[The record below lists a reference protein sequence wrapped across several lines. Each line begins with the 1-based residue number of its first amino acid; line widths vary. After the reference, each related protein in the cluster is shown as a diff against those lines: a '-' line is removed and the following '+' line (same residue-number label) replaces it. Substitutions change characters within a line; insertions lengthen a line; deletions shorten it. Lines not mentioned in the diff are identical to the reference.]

1 MDGTTSRFSQDIQK
15 SMSKSQFADQIG
27 QVFRKKREEQV
38 VGGEGIE
45 KEIKTGTEFV
55 GTAAMEFLGGE
66 PGPATERM
74 FMGQQPG
81 DTRTLEQVVQQSKEF
96 RQESEAYNPQAAIV
110 TTSASQIAA
119 GLRGLSMITN
129 ITDQPGQRYFES
141 AMRGLQEGTASQ
153 ADDVVSNITAAA
165 TSGVTSLGQTAAM
178 GPFAMGSFFLQGMG
192 SGASGYEQAY
202 IAGTMGEDKDFS
214 RGMQYVSGVLSGG
227 IEVGTEHFGNVLE
240 LGIGKTAMGKV
251 LGGTAKYGPGPQI
264 AIALTKMSLVE
275 GFVEEGPAT
284 LANYAKGR
292 YITGEVDPNKKDW
305 SDAFGDALVDS
316 AYGSVGGAAGGGVS
330 IPYGMYQ
337 AKKERDELTRRLV
350 ESNTEYADK
359 DFWARVAP
367 NTVKAMAPMSQAERE
382 AEIEEAKKTVFQAR
396 ADVEV
401 MRQQFI
407 DGDAKR
413 VKAQAELK
421 KAQKKKDQAA
431 IDAAQQS
438 FDDASTQIDD
448 AKNKLAVLGAD
459 LLAAETRFEAAVA
472 YTASRAPQITKTF
485 DDVLNDEQAT
495 AAKPQTD
502 ADAMVAKELEG
513 LGYDVVFYNDQNDK
527 RDAFYSPFT
536 PNTVYIRPGMNN
548 ETAGYVMG
556 LGYHELLHD
565 IQLTDSKLWSAL
577 RSAFDEESVIKAG
590 VGYFQDMANAEDR
603 MAVAAARASLAGDKT
618 TGIDAIMR
626 RHGNTLLTAEGTASE
641 LQDGIATLFRTG
653 QAPGLLGRILA
664 RSGLRG
670 RQAMTALKVRSILL
684 AKAKERQKGQR
695 SEFSAQVREAMASAA
710 ARKQLEAEYKQSQAK
725 PAQAATTP
733 QAASQATQAAQA
745 TQATQAQQPP
755 SQAAPGAAAVPQA
768 ASATAATVSGMT
780 PAQAAAARTPN
791 FKATVDLAAERIRK
805 KQPAWAKGVDLEDL
819 VARNEDKA
827 LKKGLS
833 PAERQ
838 IADKLQKE
846 MKKQFGPEYR
856 SMWSRRRGT
865 GEQKN
870 LVSDANGNPMAMY
883 HGTNAMFDAFDD
895 RSTRGDGIYF
905 SSNREYAQGYGETKA
920 QALGGKPRLLSQYLS
935 MANPMV
941 IDGENEQLRE
951 KYQTRGFDTAELER
965 QGFDGILVKYA
976 DGEVEAMVIRPS
988 QIVSI
993 DGEKQTLDARSRLS
1007 FKSSLESS
1015 IEKMVADP
1023 KQAKAASP
1031 NTWLQRLN
1039 KLVNDGT
1046 VKEAEITWSGLRDW
1060 LEGGKSVLT
1069 PAQIMEYIREQR
1081 VYIDSNED
1089 RSKWSQWTVFGGTSH
1104 TDILMTVPTRVE
1116 PRPTDEGLLRR
1127 GEIFEQ
1133 YKPRLDELDRI
1144 IGDVANYNTDQRRSA
1159 IEERNRLEQ
1168 ERNQEADKEYR
1179 IPGKR
1184 LMDMEPFTK
1193 NHFQR
1198 ANLVGHIRAAMHGT
1212 TMFVDEIQSD
1222 WAQLGRDR
1230 GFQKRR
1236 VSYEVY
1242 YETNSGQIVPVGYGP
1257 TQEAAMAAIDPG
1269 WKTVPDLELKVRE
1282 VEQPPLDSE
1291 VLSGPFVE
1299 STSLWLTLA
1308 LKQTLMTAVANGAE
1322 RVAFISGTQ
1331 ANALYNLR
1339 NFVRTLSVQDRTTPP
1354 SQFGPQHTREIT
1366 IIMDGREPMTV
1377 WVDAAR
1383 NVVRQIGNENTYQL
1397 VGHPLSDVI
1406 GVEGAD
1412 KMMSAPSGT
1421 TLKDEELEFG
1431 GDGNLEFYDSILP
1444 ITLNKLLRK
1453 IGGKSYIR
1461 EYKPPHRPGASY
1473 FAGGRGAVFYP
1484 TVDGVKVG
1492 DAAYQ
1497 TEEAATKAAS
1507 RRIMSSQVTVDITPE
1522 LKKAVEGGLPLFA
1535 RNRAKAEASYKAL
1548 DSRRRYAINRNP
1560 LVQLPKMEISK
1571 DYNAKNGMGQLLF
1584 KFRVAPEHAPFVHT
1598 LIYEI
1603 GPGTFRSGNKVAIAF
1618 IKAHR
1623 TEHKLLEDLATELDA
1638 LPSLDDIAYSS
1649 ADDKVNLQREA
1660 MRLFAS
1666 GNMDEAT
1673 ALVERLL
1680 TNAAAEIILQN
1691 TLLDLD
1697 SHIHASV
1704 HANRSDLLQI
1714 PMSTS
1719 ADTGPLLSP
1728 SFASNETVQRLVQSI
1743 AAEAMKFDRAA
1754 NVQSS
1759 MDKLLEWIV
1768 STHQEQYRR
1777 LTTITKTMDANGGQ
1791 ATAEFFHG
1799 SQGIVGEDS
1808 PVALSGTRDDMDDA
1822 EDFRLRL
1829 RVMTVLKQLAAGNKR
1844 EWTPAKFMELMGR
1857 ENIGIDQLIAVGV
1870 YDYIKDNKENKV
1882 ELDVLQSLAVAPTL
1896 KIIENYDNYEDYH
1909 AFPDPEDGSQHTRL
1923 YIDPRSTF
1931 KEGHFGKGVVYFAQV
1946 QNYTDNDTWFA
1957 ITNIQ
1962 SQLARNLGKGK
1973 TGAAGAESISVK
1985 SFEFADVAA
1994 AVEIMVSRQ
2003 RDGSFVL
2010 VDGNDS
2016 SVLVNFSYMDTRQSI
2031 APMVPVT
2038 DGGSGVVDATNP
2050 RLVQMSSYVV
2060 LSEDPGATQEERA
2073 SRQGQIEQAVHA
2085 IQAIARM
2092 GIGRTIPQFDPFDS
2106 PGIKRYRKGVPEAS
2120 KGWIEVV
2127 LSELIDRAVQNGKK
2141 ALVLASPESVSEIH
2155 MMPFKAAEAYYGEGG
2170 YIDSI
2175 LKSKF
2180 GLQFWGYQEIE
2191 DVQEDDPDSVLGMDD
2206 WIDAGNWF
2214 DSDLES
2220 GAVYRSRQQ
2229 NSTQADTIVSSLFD
2243 PTGYGSIA
2251 SVRNDN
2257 DSPRSGSRG
2266 MRYLQELLN
2275 GSRYGIQ
2282 VGPRFGNIVVDAMN
2296 EQPQGSPEAVEASK
2310 SDLSSGKFVFGK
2322 TIRDPNNPNRVVS
2335 ISDLIEMALE
2345 EISMS
2350 DSKGFDTNQMDY
2362 GRSEDDLVVEFRNFT
2377 PQQLDQMSRIVA
2389 KYGAQP
2395 VIDPRPVPGVSNAS
2409 LAEVRDAVA
2418 DMTRKDA
2425 SSSPQEKQPLQGVA
2439 LRLSRFSP
2447 SPQSFYQALTR
2458 IIQQIEPGFEMQN
2471 IRDGYHKYRMMYSEG
2486 TDDSGNTIIRFIN
2499 TPVGLL
2505 QKIVEE
2511 NGARLDAALQGLRAI
2526 DADLRS
2532 KDGTRIVGLEVL
2544 DEEVLESY
2552 RSTKDLGVDVET
2564 NTGAVGITMSRES
2577 LDEYGEF
2584 LEEMSGHKPGGFS
2597 PDFFS
2602 LIPDT
2607 GDSFYDLVTELPDER
2622 ATITITAARS
2632 IVPPH
2637 GITPA
2642 KNFHRFAVTLKYL
2655 DNTANE
2661 VRLTKYLTPSELQ
2674 SMMRLAANLPSAAQ
2688 QEIYEY
2694 LEQRDNEK
2702 QEAFDEW
2709 LSNQEPA
2716 TKSLHDDKYLNKRHR
2731 VYKFSPEWIAARKE
2745 LISKRENWTMSA
2757 RRREALNETV
2767 GMVPQSLR
2775 NLQRARLLY
2784 DAARKSGNEQVIKA
2798 AKKELRSAI
2807 RELTAAKSM
2816 SREGF
2821 AYNMGRREG
2830 RLAGEVRGQRKGRKE
2845 GRDQEAEVAKAKR
2858 IQMRAAF
2865 RNKVAALTDRINREV
2880 ERNDALRDKM
2890 ARVRRLNALGKA
2902 DLAERLEKKVL
2913 KAWFAGQAKGSV
2925 AGAAAMKNEMV
2936 ALRKDAVAMISM
2948 LPPSMRGKYLDAV
2961 ARMRTPSGV
2970 AAVSKRVVQDMAQ
2983 AEAKETVADLLRLR
2997 KRVKKVGLREDTRNS
3012 ILGAVAN
3019 GLAMLTSGG
3028 KRLLPYTD
3036 VADLSNRVAA
3046 ANMMLEQARN
3056 DYDLEREEYRDL
3068 RDDRK
3073 EEAALDAQAFT
3084 ATLSTLPSRPDSR
3097 ISTEAP
3103 EESSWSKW
3111 ASRFRS
3117 SDWYTLAE
3125 MIEGTYGGVMG
3136 KMWNSIKAGRNSMI
3150 ADRRRIDGLIEQAY
3164 RNAGYA
3170 GYDGY
3175 ISRAVGIYGSS
3186 SADVVSRV
3194 VGGRARTMTVDQMLH
3209 LAALDEDTVRLLRD
3223 SNDPT
3228 QEAAAPIV
3236 FSTYPNENPIPVTV
3250 QEIRS
3255 IQAALTPQ
3263 QAALIA
3269 ELKRIISDE
3278 VGPRAMEIY
3287 FQLNGRQPN
3296 SIPGYLPR
3304 QRLGIEIQEVTDVNG
3319 TAAQA
3324 INSMLANAGFGEE
3337 RVQSKSTLVI
3347 GGLGR
3352 IIDSHVDESL
3362 RLIHLSMPL
3371 RYAVNVMKARGVRS
3385 NIDRAIGGGS
3395 HAAMM
3400 KMVYNAVGLSGKPK
3414 GGFFQRLGAYLS
3426 GALILLN
3433 YKTWLRQGGG
3443 ALRLASEMTSADHA
3457 RGIASGLSMTPRQ
3470 RTERAQRVEAIN
3482 SYFYER
3488 HRRSQAGLFANI
3500 LGDPRQGQE
3509 QFVAAMQSSARSLA
3523 MMGNDLAAGKWRQAA
3538 KAARESTGAVG
3549 KMIRSTDHVLRAIDR
3564 QIMLVAFDGY
3574 RSGLKKQNPT
3584 LSDDQLDV
3592 MAAALAE
3599 EAFRRTQNVSDPA
3612 DDTVFA
3618 AEQKFDNGYNILL
3631 FPFSSDPLKGYN
3643 QVQRAIMSKDK
3654 KKIAKT
3660 VAGVGG
3666 NIVMASA
3673 VSPLVTGTAL
3683 VVASMF
3689 DGEDDDE
3696 EVTRKYLMEQELK
3709 YALMGAVGDVAAMGV
3724 GYTGLVADAIGSSVL
3739 GNPQMADDTL
3749 EPLAIRFYGET
3760 TKAIAMGNVGEAAA
3774 KMSQMAGVPVTAP
3787 IQSIAKTVKGVAPD
3801 DARLLDYYRALN
3813 KENRLNQSQLQRMK
3827 ILQARERLRKKQE
3840 SEQ

>member
-15 SMSKSQFADQIG
+15 SMSKSQFADQIN

-129 ITDQPGQRYFES
+129 IGDQPGQRYFES

-367 NTVKAMAPMSQAERE
+367 NTVRAMAPMSQAERE

-485 DDVLNDEQAT
+485 DDVLKDEQAT

-684 AKAKERQKGQR
+684 ARAKERQKGQR

-710 ARKQLEAEYKQSQAK
+710 ARKQLEAEYKQAQAK

-856 SMWSRRRGT
+856 SMWSRSR
-865 GEQKN
+865 
-870 LVSDANGNPMAMY
+870 A
-883 HGTNAMFDAFDD
+883 
-895 RSTRGDGIYF
+895 
-905 SSNREYAQGYGETKA
+905 
-920 QALGGKPRLLSQYLS
+920 
-935 MANPMV
+935 
-941 IDGENEQLRE
+941 
-951 KYQTRGFDTAELER
+951 
-965 QGFDGILVKYA
+965 
-976 DGEVEAMVIRPS
+976 
-988 QIVSI
+988 
-993 DGEKQTLDARSRLS
+993 GEKQTLDARSRTK

-1015 IEKMVADP
+1015 IESMGADP
-1023 KQAKAASP
+1023 SQSKAASP
-1031 NTWLQRLN
+1031 TMWLQRLR

-1046 VKEAEITWSGLRDW
+1046 VKQSEIEWSGVEDW
-1060 LEGGKSVLT
+1060 LKAATSVFT
-1069 PAQIMEYIREQR
+1069 PAEVLEFVKGQR
-1081 VYIDSNED
+1081 VYIESDESPSRWSEWTMAGG
-1089 RSKWSQWTVFGGTSH
+1089 RSH
-1104 TDILMTVPTRVE
+1104 MDILLTVAPNV
-1116 PRPTDEGLLRR
+1116 
-1127 GEIFEQ
+1127 
-1133 YKPRLDELDRI
+1133 
-1144 IGDVANYNTDQRRSA
+1144 
-1159 IEERNRLEQ
+1159 
-1168 ERNQEADKEYR
+1168 RNQRKID
-1179 IPGKR
+1179 IT
-1184 LMDMEPFTK
+1184 PFTK
-1193 NHFQR
+1193 NHFHT
-1198 ANLVGHIRAAMHGT
+1198 ANLVAHARATMHGDM
-1212 TMFVDEIQSD
+1212 MFVDEIQSD
-1222 WAQLGRDR
+1222 WAQLGLRL
-1230 GFQKRR
+1230 GF
-1236 VSYEVY
+1236 ED
-1242 YETNSGQIVPVGYGP
+1242 
-1257 TQEAAMAAIDPG
+1257 TQEN
-1269 WKTVPDLELKVRE
+1269 PDG
-1282 VEQPPLDSE
+1282 
-1291 VLSGPFVE
+1291 VLLGPFVK
-1299 STSLWLTLA
+1299 STDLWLTMT
-1308 LKQTLMTAVANGAE
+1308 LKQILMTAVDRNANQ
-1322 RVAFISGTQ
+1322 VAFIRGNQVS
-1331 ANALYNLR
+1331 ALYNLR
-1339 NFVRTLSVQDRTTPP
+1339 NFVSRLSVSDSVDGNNQPIK
-1354 SQFGPQHTREIT
+1354 EVT
-1366 IIMDGREPMTV
+1366 IEMANRSPLVLI
-1377 WVDAAR
+1377 VDSNR
-1383 NVVRQIGNENTYQL
+1383 DVVDQVGGQSAQNL
-1397 VGHPLSDVI
+1397 VGNSLIDVV
-1406 GVEGAD
+1406 GSAATD
-1412 KMMSAPSGT
+1412 ALMSAPSGAEFT
-1421 TLKDEELEFG
+1421 GKNLEFG
-1431 GDGNLEFYDSILP
+1431 GMGAGLYDNILP
-1444 ITLNKLLRK
+1444 IVLKKLLRK
-1453 IGGKSYIR
+1453 IGGSSSIVEHKSVEMTLNGSR
-1461 EYKPPHRPGASY
+1461 EIVPSATQQGINGPWIPK
-1473 FAGGRGAVFYP
+1473 AGSKVISHIGYP
-1484 TVDGVKVG
+1484 TEDEALAVAKNRVLGKQLTVK
-1492 DAAYQ
+1492 
-1497 TEEAATKAAS
+1497 
-1507 RRIMSSQVTVDITPE
+1507 ITPE
-1522 LKKAVEGGLPLFA
+1522 LKKAIEGGLPLFA
-1535 RNRAKAEASYKAL
+1535 RNRSNAEAAATSL
-1548 DSRRRYAINRNP
+1548 GSRSRRYALRKPPVVSVPTMRVSHDADANDGYGSVSFDIDTVLPDHFPFIERLIADISPSATKPSNRKMTRKFLQLHHGKHPVLQKMYDLDLKYGGNWEDKQTPETIIAEGKLIQETQAQLARLFANGELAEATRVLGDSLSQFYNQLILASMLGNLDRAISDFDMVMDDDFREMRDQIVQAAGGSSIASGEKRPYLRDEFANNEAVNRHVNSVAEKIAFNHKYGASINS
-1560 LVQLPKMEISK
+1560 QKE
-1571 DYNAKNGMGQLLF
+1571 ALLDIKSYLTDAIDTVHQVSLIQDDRGPYSF
-1584 KFRVAPEHAPFVHT
+1584 SFSRVPSQDIVGLE
-1598 LIYEI
+1598 
-1603 GPGTFRSGNKVAIAF
+1603 SDVAIAM
-1618 IKAHR
+1618 
-1623 TEHKLLEDLATELDA
+1623 TEKFDNATEMPILLRIIPVLD
-1638 LPSLDDIAYSS
+1638 
-1649 ADDKVNLQREA
+1649 Q
-1660 MRLFAS
+1660 
-1666 GNMDEAT
+1666 
-1673 ALVERLL
+1673 
-1680 TNAAAEIILQN
+1680 
-1691 TLLDLD
+1691 
-1697 SHIHASV
+1697 
-1704 HANRSDLLQI
+1704 
-1714 PMSTS
+1714 
-1719 ADTGPLLSP
+1719 
-1728 SFASNETVQRLVQSI
+1728 
-1743 AAEAMKFDRAA
+1743 
-1754 NVQSS
+1754 
-1759 MDKLLEWIV
+1759 
-1768 STHQEQYRR
+1768 
-1777 LTTITKTMDANGGQ
+1777 
-1791 ATAEFFHG
+1791 
-1799 SQGIVGEDS
+1799 
-1808 PVALSGTRDDMDDA
+1808 
-1822 EDFRLRL
+1822 
-1829 RVMTVLKQLAAGNKR
+1829 LKQGKVR
-1844 EWTPAKFMELMGR
+1844 QWPGKKFLELMSKN
-1857 ENIGIDQLIAVGV
+1857 NITQDQMIAVGI
-1870 YDYIKDNKENKV
+1870 YDYINDNLENMV
-1882 ELDVLQSLAVAPTL
+1882 DIDVIRSLAVSPTL
-1896 KIIENYDNYEDYH
+1896 QTVEHTTSWNKYW
-1909 AFPDPEDGSQHTRL
+1909 AFPEPAEDDQRHIL
-1923 YIDPRSTF
+1923 FIDSRSTF
-1931 KEGHFGKGVVYFAQV
+1931 RESHFGQGVVYASSIQS
-1946 QNYTDNDTWFA
+1946 YPDNPNWLG
-1957 ITNIQ
+1957 ITHIQ
-1962 SQLARNLGKGK
+1962 SQLSAALGEGNIPR
-1973 TGAAGAESISVK
+1973 AGVTTVYSIPSFSDENVRSAIESILTTREVGTVVLEDSEGNAVPINIQ
-1985 SFEFADVAA
+1985 FPEFNS
-1994 AVEIMVSRQ
+1994 AV
-2003 RDGSFVL
+2003 
-2010 VDGNDS
+2010 
-2016 SVLVNFSYMDTRQSI
+2016 I
-2031 APMVPVT
+2031 APRFPFLNKYDPTNATSPRTFAM
-2038 DGGSGVVDATNP
+2038 SGASFFATPAPENSEGASEFNEM
-2050 RLVQMSSYVV
+2050 RSKEIATLVH
-2060 LSEDPGATQEERA
+2060 RI
-2073 SRQGQIEQAVHA
+2073 R
-2085 IQAIARM
+2085 AIANI
-2092 GIGRTIPQFDPFDS
+2092 GVGRTVREFNITNS
-2106 PGIKRYRKGVPEAS
+2106 PGIKRYRKGNIEQS
-2120 KGWIEVV
+2120 KGYIEIV
-2127 LSELIDRAVQNGKK
+2127 LSKLIDIAVSEGKTG
-2141 ALVLASPESVSEIH
+2141 LVLASPESLQAIH
-2155 MMPFKAAEAYYGEGG
+2155 KMPEKAAQMYYGEGG

-2175 LKSKF
+2175 IQNKF
-2180 GLQFWGYQEIE
+2180 GIPFSHTVEIE
-2191 DVQEDDPDSVLGMDD
+2191 DVQEPDPDAVPSFDEFINQFYEDGLNGVDSGVLWQTRQRGM
-2206 WIDAGNWF
+2206 GSPVRPF
-2214 DSDLES
+2214 
-2220 GAVYRSRQQ
+2220 V
-2229 NSTQADTIVSSLFD
+2229 TSLFEPTNPFSLTNTYLTRNSGSESSSPMMNLKNHMEGGQYGLTIAPLIGRKLLEMTSDVERASRRSALSGQKSQPSELLSGRFVMPSREPGSGVDTD
-2243 PTGYGSIA
+2243 PT
-2251 SVRNDN
+2251 D
-2257 DSPRSGSRG
+2257 
-2266 MRYLQELLN
+2266 Q
-2275 GSRYGIQ
+2275 
-2282 VGPRFGNIVVDAMN
+2282 
-2296 EQPQGSPEAVEASK
+2296 
-2310 SDLSSGKFVFGK
+2310 
-2322 TIRDPNNPNRVVS
+2322 
-2335 ISDLIEMALE
+2335 ALARIGE
-2345 EISMS
+2345 EST
-2350 DSKGFDTNQMDY
+2350 DWFNTDTMDY
-2362 GRSEDDLVVEFRNFT
+2362 GRSEDDLAINFKNLTQAQFDKMASIVSEYGGSPELSNLEMSEDINDLTDPELETLLSTRAQKKAEENVSDDIPLETVRFRLKPTSENVATTDIVQRLVRKVSDEIKKDNPNFT
-2377 PQQLDQMSRIVA
+2377 LA
-2389 KYGAQP
+2389 
-2395 VIDPRPVPGVSNAS
+2395 NAS
-2409 LAEVRDAVA
+2409 TTSEYGQLIYKLEYQKEVG
-2418 DMTRKDA
+2418 
-2425 SSSPQEKQPLQGVA
+2425 QP
-2439 LRLSRFSP
+2439 
-2447 SPQSFYQALTR
+2447 TWT
-2458 IIQQIEPGFEMQN
+2458 N
-2471 IRDGYHKYRMMYSEG
+2471 IVFVNAPKGL
-2486 TDDSGNTIIRFIN
+2486 IRQ
-2499 TPVGLL
+2499 V
-2505 QKIVEE
+2505 
-2511 NGARLDAALQGLRAI
+2511 
-2526 DADLRS
+2526 
-2532 KDGTRIVGLEVL
+2532 
-2544 DEEVLESY
+2544 
-2552 RSTKDLGVDVET
+2552 VET
-2564 NTGAVGITMSRES
+2564 NKDYIVGISDAVTTEIASEETQAQVDRRDLNNADDTVRVFSGVVAKMFNKSD
-2577 LDEYGEF
+2577 LDSYNEF
-2584 LEEMSGHKPGGFS
+2584 LTEIIQETENNDRIESAVDLLSINPGDPFHDEVAAAATESGQ
-2597 PDFFS
+2597 
-2602 LIPDT
+2602 
-2607 GDSFYDLVTELPDER
+2607 R
-2622 ATITITAARS
+2622 AVRTS
-2632 IVPPH
+2632 IVVARAVSAPR
-2637 GITPA
+2637 GIRGGEAVLEVAVRVQVPNPDQGPEA
-2642 KNFHRFAVTLKYL
+2642 KPFLNETLLMDATEFRQFITDAVEPVIKAQDAIWSYKN
-2655 DNTANE
+2655 DRENE
-2661 VRLTKYLTPSELQ
+2661 
-2674 SMMRLAANLPSAAQ
+2674 MREQYDEFIST
-2688 QEIYEY
+2688 YEGGT
-2694 LEQRDNEK
+2694 RSVV
-2702 QEAFDEW
+2702 DE
-2709 LSNQEPA
+2709 
-2716 TKSLHDDKYLNKRHR
+2716 KYLNKSHR
-2731 VYKFSPEWIAARKE
+2731 VYKMSPEWIAAWKE
-2745 LISKRENWTMSA
+2745 LKAKRENWTMSA

-3709 YALMGAVGDVAAMGV
+3709 YALLGAVGDVAAMGV

-3827 ILQARERLRKKQE
+3827 ILQARERLKKKQE

>member
-1 MDGTTSRFSQDIQK
+1 MDGTTSRFLQDIQK

-74 FMGQQPG
+74 FMGKQPG

-129 ITDQPGQRYFES
+129 IGDQPGQRYFES

-251 LGGTAKYGPGPQI
+251 LGGTAKYGPGQQI

-485 DDVLNDEQAT
+485 EDVLNDEQAT

-536 PNTVYIRPGMNN
+536 PNTVYIRSGMNN

-590 VGYFQDMANAEDR
+590 VDYFQDMANAEDR

-755 SQAAPGAAAVPQA
+755 SQAAPGAAAVPQS

-856 SMWSRRRGT
+856 SMWSRRRGA

-993 DGEKQTLDARSRLS
+993 DGEKQTLDARSRTK

-1015 IEKMVADP
+1015 IESMGADSS
-1023 KQAKAASP
+1023 QSKAASP
-1031 NTWLQRLN
+1031 TMWLQRLR

-1046 VKEAEITWSGLRDW
+1046 VKQSEIEWSGVEDW
-1060 LEGGKSVLT
+1060 LKAATSVFT
-1069 PAQIMEYIREQR
+1069 PAEVLEFVKGQR
-1081 VYIDSNED
+1081 VYIESDESPSRWSEWTMAGG
-1089 RSKWSQWTVFGGTSH
+1089 RSH
-1104 TDILMTVPTRVE
+1104 MDILLTVAPNV
-1116 PRPTDEGLLRR
+1116 
-1127 GEIFEQ
+1127 
-1133 YKPRLDELDRI
+1133 
-1144 IGDVANYNTDQRRSA
+1144 
-1159 IEERNRLEQ
+1159 
-1168 ERNQEADKEYR
+1168 RNQRKID
-1179 IPGKR
+1179 IT
-1184 LMDMEPFTK
+1184 PFTK
-1193 NHFQR
+1193 NHFHT
-1198 ANLVGHIRAAMHGT
+1198 ANLVAHARATMHGDM
-1212 TMFVDEIQSD
+1212 MFVDEIQSD
-1222 WAQLGRDR
+1222 WAQLGLRL
-1230 GFQKRR
+1230 GF
-1236 VSYEVY
+1236 ED
-1242 YETNSGQIVPVGYGP
+1242 
-1257 TQEAAMAAIDPG
+1257 TQENPNG
-1269 WKTVPDLELKVRE
+1269 
-1282 VEQPPLDSE
+1282 
-1291 VLSGPFVE
+1291 VLLGPFVK
-1299 STSLWLTLA
+1299 STDLWLTMT
-1308 LKQTLMTAVANGAE
+1308 LKQILMTAVDRNANQ
-1322 RVAFISGTQ
+1322 VAFIRGNQ
-1331 ANALYNLR
+1331 VNALYNLR
-1339 NFVRTLSVQDRTTPP
+1339 NFVSRLSVSDSVDGNNQPIK
-1354 SQFGPQHTREIT
+1354 EVT
-1366 IIMDGREPMTV
+1366 IEMANRSPLVLI
-1377 WVDAAR
+1377 VDA
-1383 NVVRQIGNENTYQL
+1383 NKDVVDQVGGQSTQNL
-1397 VGHPLSDVI
+1397 VGNSLIDVV
-1406 GVEGAD
+1406 GSAATD
-1412 KMMSAPSGT
+1412 ALMSAPSGAEFT
-1421 TLKDEELEFG
+1421 GKNLEFG
-1431 GDGNLEFYDSILP
+1431 GMGAGLYDNILP
-1444 ITLNKLLRK
+1444 IVLKKLLRK
-1453 IGGKSYIR
+1453 IGGSSSVVEHKSVEMTLNGSR
-1461 EYKPPHRPGASY
+1461 EIVPSATQQGINGPWIPK
-1473 FAGGRGAVFYP
+1473 AGSKVISHIGYP
-1484 TVDGVKVG
+1484 TED
-1492 DAAYQ
+1492 
-1497 TEEAATKAAS
+1497 EALAIAKN
-1507 RRIMSSQVTVDITPE
+1507 RVLGKQLTVEITPE
-1522 LKKAVEGGLPLFA
+1522 LKKAIEGGLPLFA
-1535 RNRAKAEASYKAL
+1535 RNRSNAEAAATSL
-1548 DSRRRYAINRNP
+1548 GSRSRRYALRKPPVVFVPTMRVSHDADANEGYGSVSFDIDTVLPDHFPFIERLIADISPSATKPSNRRMTRKFLQLHHGKHPVLQKLYDLDLKYGGNWQDGKANP
-1560 LVQLPKMEISK
+1560 ETIDAEGKLIQETQAQL
-1571 DYNAKNGMGQLLF
+1571 A
-1584 KFRVAPEHAPFVHT
+1584 
-1598 LIYEI
+1598 
-1603 GPGTFRSGNKVAIAF
+1603 
-1618 IKAHR
+1618 
-1623 TEHKLLEDLATELDA
+1623 
-1638 LPSLDDIAYSS
+1638 
-1649 ADDKVNLQREA
+1649 
-1660 MRLFAS
+1660 RLFAN
-1666 GNMDEAT
+1666 GELAEAT
-1673 ALVERLL
+1673 KVLGDSLSQLYNQLILASMLGKLDRAISDFGMVMDDDFLEMK
-1680 TNAAAEIILQN
+1680 NQIVQAAGGSLFNLETRPYLR
-1691 TLLDLD
+1691 DEF
-1697 SHIHASV
+1697 
-1704 HANRSDLLQI
+1704 AN
-1714 PMSTS
+1714 
-1719 ADTGPLLSP
+1719 
-1728 SFASNETVQRLVQSI
+1728 NETVNRLVNSVAEKITFNDRYGASI
-1743 AAEAMKFDRAA
+1743 R
-1754 NVQSS
+1754 
-1759 MDKLLEWIV
+1759 
-1768 STHQEQYRR
+1768 TQEQALLDIKGY
-1777 LTTITKTMDANGGQ
+1777 LTDAIDTVHQVPIIQNDYGPY
-1791 ATAEFFHG
+1791 AFSFSSTP
-1799 SQGIVGEDS
+1799 SQDIVGLESDIAIAMTEEFDGATEMPILLRII
-1808 PVALSGTRDDMDDA
+1808 PVLDQ
-1822 EDFRLRL
+1822 
-1829 RVMTVLKQLAAGNKR
+1829 LKQGKVR
-1844 EWTPAKFMELMGR
+1844 QWPGKKFLELMGKH
-1857 ENIGIDQLIAVGV
+1857 NITQDQMIAVGI
-1870 YDYIKDNKENKV
+1870 YDYINENLENMV
-1882 ELDVLQSLAVAPTL
+1882 DIDVIRSLAVSPTL
-1896 KIIENYDNYEDYH
+1896 QTVEHTKSWEKYW
-1909 AFPDPEDGSQHTRL
+1909 AFPKPDEDDQRHIL
-1923 YIDPRSTF
+1923 FIDSRSTF
-1931 KEGHFGKGVVYFAQV
+1931 RESHFGQGVVYASSIQS
-1946 QNYTDNDTWFA
+1946 YPDNSNWLG
-1957 ITNIQ
+1957 ITHIQ
-1962 SQLARNLGKGK
+1962 SQLSRDLGEG
-1973 TGAAGAESISVK
+1973 
-1985 SFEFADVAA
+1985 
-1994 AVEIMVSRQ
+1994 
-2003 RDGSFVL
+2003 
-2010 VDGNDS
+2010 
-2016 SVLVNFSYMDTRQSI
+2016 
-2031 APMVPVT
+2031 
-2038 DGGSGVVDATNP
+2038 
-2050 RLVQMSSYVV
+2050 
-2060 LSEDPGATQEERA
+2060 
-2073 SRQGQIEQAVHA
+2073 
-2085 IQAIARM
+2085 
-2092 GIGRTIPQFDPFDS
+2092 TIPQGSGTTVYSIPSFSDENVRSAIESILTTKEVGTVVLEDSEGNAVPINIQFPGSGSAVIAPRFPYLNKHDPTNATSPRMTSLFASSFLATPVQENSEGASESNEMRSKEIATLVNRIRAVANIGVGRTVRQFDITNS
-2106 PGIKRYRKGVPEAS
+2106 PGIKRYRKGNIEQS
-2120 KGWIEVV
+2120 KGYIEIV
-2127 LSELIDRAVQNGKK
+2127 LSKLIDIAVSEGKTG
-2141 ALVLASPESVSEIH
+2141 LVLASPESLQEIH
-2155 MMPFKAAEAYYGEGG
+2155 RMPEKASLMYYGEGG
-2170 YIDSI
+2170 YIDSVI
-2175 LKSKF
+2175 QNKF
-2180 GLQFWGYQEIE
+2180 GIPFSHTVEIE
-2191 DVQEDDPDSVLGMDD
+2191 DVQEPDPDAVPSFDDFVDQAYVLNGVDSGVVWSNRERGMGSPVRPFVASLFEPTNPFSLTNTYLTRNSGAASSSPMMTLKNHMEGGQYGLT
-2206 WIDAGNWF
+2206 IAPLVGRKLLEMT
-2214 DSDLES
+2214 SDLERASRRSALS
-2220 GAVYRSRQQ
+2220 GQKSQP
-2229 NSTQADTIVSSLFD
+2229 S
-2243 PTGYGSIA
+2243 
-2251 SVRNDN
+2251 
-2257 DSPRSGSRG
+2257 
-2266 MRYLQELLN
+2266 ELLS
-2275 GSRYGIQ
+2275 G
-2282 VGPRFGNIVVDAMN
+2282 RFVM
-2296 EQPQGSPEAVEASK
+2296 P
-2310 SDLSSGKFVFGK
+2310 L
-2322 TIRDPNNPNRVVS
+2322 RDPASGEDTDATDR
-2335 ISDLIEMALE
+2335 ALAQIGE
-2345 EISMS
+2345 EST
-2350 DSKGFDTNQMDY
+2350 DWFNTDTMDY
-2362 GRSEDDLVVEFRNFT
+2362 GRSEDDVAINFKNLTQAQFDKMASIVSKYGGSPELSNLEMSKDINDLTDPELETLLSTRAQQKAEENVSADIPLETVRFRLKPSVEGLDTVEIVQRIVRKVSDEIKKDNPNFTLANASTASEYGQLVYKLEYQKEVEQPTWTNIVFVNAPKGLIRQIVETNKDEIAGISDKVTTEIVREEAQAQVDRRDLNGADDTVRVFSGSVAKMFNKSDLDSYNEFLTEIIQETENDDRIERAVDPLSINPGDPFYDEVAAAATESGQRYVRTSIVVARAVSAPRGLQGGEAVLEVAVRVQVPNPDQGPEAKPFLTETLLMDATEFREFIT
-2377 PQQLDQMSRIVA
+2377 
-2389 KYGAQP
+2389 
-2395 VIDPRPVPGVSNAS
+2395 
-2409 LAEVRDAVA
+2409 DAVEPVVKA
-2418 DMTRKDA
+2418 QDA
-2425 SSSPQEKQPLQGVA
+2425 IWSYKNGRELERRESYDEF
-2439 LRLSRFSP
+2439 LSN
-2447 SPQSFYQALTR
+2447 Y
-2458 IIQQIEPGFEMQN
+2458 
-2471 IRDGYHKYRMMYSEG
+2471 EG
-2486 TDDSGNTIIRFIN
+2486 
-2499 TPVGLL
+2499 
-2505 QKIVEE
+2505 
-2511 NGARLDAALQGLRAI
+2511 
-2526 DADLRS
+2526 
-2532 KDGTRIVGLEVL
+2532 GTRSVL
-2544 DEEVLESY
+2544 DE
-2552 RSTKDLGVDVET
+2552 
-2564 NTGAVGITMSRES
+2564 
-2577 LDEYGEF
+2577 
-2584 LEEMSGHKPGGFS
+2584 
-2597 PDFFS
+2597 
-2602 LIPDT
+2602 
-2607 GDSFYDLVTELPDER
+2607 
-2622 ATITITAARS
+2622 
-2632 IVPPH
+2632 
-2637 GITPA
+2637 
-2642 KNFHRFAVTLKYL
+2642 
-2655 DNTANE
+2655 
-2661 VRLTKYLTPSELQ
+2661 
-2674 SMMRLAANLPSAAQ
+2674 
-2688 QEIYEY
+2688 
-2694 LEQRDNEK
+2694 
-2702 QEAFDEW
+2702 
-2709 LSNQEPA
+2709 
-2716 TKSLHDDKYLNKRHR
+2716 KYLNKSHR
-2731 VYKFSPEWIAARKE
+2731 VYKMSPEWIASWKE
-2745 LISKRENWTMSA
+2745 LKAKRENWTMSA
-2757 RRREALNETV
+2757 RRRDALNETV

-2798 AKKELRSAI
+2798 AKKELRAAI

-2948 LPPSMRGKYLDAV
+2948 LPQSMRGKYLDAV

-3209 LAALDEDTVRLLRD
+3209 LAALDEDTIRLLRD

-3709 YALMGAVGDVAAMGV
+3709 YALLGAVGDVAAMGV

-3774 KMSQMAGVPVTAP
+3774 KVSQMAGVPVTAP
-3787 IQSIAKTVKGVAPD
+3787 IQSITKTVKGVAPD
-3801 DARLLDYYRALN
+3801 DARLLEYYRALN

-3840 SEQ
+3840 SGQ